1 MQENESPSLRER
13 RRSRTWEAIHAAA
26 AEQARAKGLKGTTA
40 ESIAEQ
46 AGVSTRTFFNY
57 FPSKEDAVLGLREPQ
72 MSEQLLRTVP
82 HPAKSA
88 LPAYAAQI
96 FLRVLRGS
104 MSPEAA
110 AASREVI
117 RELPEL
123 RQRMKIHM
131 LRCEQALQQ
140 FLLGMDWAAYAER
153 GELVPRTE
161 PDAEPDPEQVRRVRA
176 LVLLSA
182 AILRHID
189 FGAGREIDEADAQI
203 ARSAALF
210 SQILQEER

>member
-1 MQENESPSLRER
+1 
-13 RRSRTWEAIHAAA
+13 
-26 AEQARAKGLKGTTA
+26 
-40 ESIAEQ
+40 
-46 AGVSTRTFFNY
+46 
-57 FPSKEDAVLGLREPQ
+57 

-210 SQILQEER
+210 SQILQEDVDHPPTPRVTRAPAASAPQTAPAPSSAPSRPRRPSPAGPSIPPRPPASCCCSSG

>member
-13 RRSRTWEAIHAAA
+13 RRTRTWEAIHAAA

-82 HPAKSA
+82 HPAKSS

-110 AASREVI
+110 AASRETI

-153 GELVPRTE
+153 RELVPRT
-161 PDAEPDPEQVRRVRA
+161 EPDPEQVRRVRA

-203 ARSAALF
+203 SGSAALF
-210 SQILQEER
+210 SEILQEER